1 MFNETIFFQLAIV
14 EVIIVILATATL
26 YLVSVF
32 VKRPFWE
39 PRIVPSVPLAT
50 MPTPTVSLAIVFPME
65 HSWSMGY
72 LIVAKVQR
80 LHVLAWKTLM
90 VPFVTS
96 VHQDSLTFPIVN
108 VSKTFL
114 HRYVIKMLCFD
125 EKSRAYFCL
134 RRKSNLNAQRKSICA
149 LYSRKGAEASCPF
162 LENFAAAFC
171 DQCAPRLFKGSCKWA

>member
-1 MFNETIFFQLAIV
+1 MA
-14 EVIIVILATATL
+14 VIIVTLVTATL
-26 YLVSVF
+26 YPASVF

-108 VSKTFL
+108 VSKIFFT
-114 HRYVIKMLCFD
+114 VIIKIVCFD
-125 EKSRAYFCL
+125 EKSRAYFSQ
-134 RRKSNLNAQRKSICA
+134 RRKSNLNAHRKSICA
-149 LYSRKGAEASCPF
+149 LYSREGGEASCPF
-162 LENFAAAFC
+162 LKNFAAAFC
-171 DQCAPRLFKGSCKWA
+171 DQCAPRFFKGSYKWA